1 MRTTFRF
8 ALILTL
14 PLAFASAVAAQ
25 QTTLPQGVTPA
36 MIAQGETLFKGPGI
50 CTACHGADAKGVP
63 GLGANLT
70 DDEWLHS
77 DGSYE
82 GIVNSVTH
90 GVASD
95 KSSSGTVMPPKGGR
109 VMPPKGGSQLTD
121 DQVRAVAAYVWSLS
135 HHGT

>member
-1 MRTTFRF
+1 MRTTFRS
-8 ALILTL
+8 ALMLIV
-14 PLAFASAVAAQ
+14 PFAFASAAAAQ
-25 QTTLPQGVTPA
+25 QTTLPQGVTSA

-82 GIVNSVTH
+82 GIVNTVTH

-95 KSSSGTVMPPKGGR
+95 KSSSGT